1 MVYGF
6 FNVQVFFFWNNFNIF
21 QDCFGC
27 FKGPKHQLDGL
38 FSQTK
43 PKGAIAANGKTTP
56 VQRKMERRNFCIEIL
71 NFSDFQKLPFIIA
84 WMRSIGRWHYGWA
97 CNNMVKINME
107 LWVVHVKGFGTSLI
121 DVIRSGPLSKV
132 LDCLLFY
139 LFYIIFI
146 LVLSVCII
154 ILNYFWNF
162 Q

>member
-1 MVYGF
+1 MF
-6 FNVQVFFFWNNFNIF
+6 KFFFFGIISIYSRTVLAALKDPNIHWMDF
-21 QDCFGC
+21 
-27 FKGPKHQLDGL
+27 
-38 FSQTK
+38 FSQTE

-56 VQRKMERRNFCIEIL
+56 FQRKMERRNFCIEIL